1 MKLSQIYRIA
11 LTCTILLCAGWQ
23 NVSAGDLL
31 SRKDSLALAQL
42 MENYLDEKEK
52 VYDKQ
57 TQELEALIE
66 SKAEIGDSIFTIR
79 YEEASARHSKESEK
93 MRKDFMQKLAN
104 NPQFAP
110 VIKLHDL
117 LENYTAEY
125 QKAYHQL
132 ELENEKEE
140 NTFEDLNDFHIF
152 QEMPFEY
159 EWDRKFIELVR
170 ANPNLLELPE
180 ELIAET
186 INPNMTICTSDDG
199 CLRYYSWPTSHGGTM
214 IDIASFRQ
222 FRTPDGQVLVSWES
236 DSDNETEADDDWE
249 WKTLVQ
255 DIYTIQIGGK
265 KVYLLEKWSNSSSK
279 FASYQYTADSIDN
292 NTISHPKIFFDGENF
307 TQNFTVDYDR
317 FFQWDLQEQGID
329 YWIVSFDPDN
339 QTIYSRIPILD
350 ENGDTI
356 NSEDYL
362 SYPFNGQY
370 YDVSEYSEIAIW

>member
-66 SKAEIGDSIFTIR
+66 TKAEIGDSIFTIR
-79 YEEASARHSKESEK
+79 YEEASARHTKDLEK

-110 VIKLHDL
+110 VIKLNDL

-186 INPNMTICTSDDG
+186 INPNMTICTS
-199 CLRYYSWPTSHGGTM
+199 
-214 IDIASFRQ
+214 
-222 FRTPDGQVLVSWES
+222 
-236 DSDNETEADDDWE
+236 
-249 WKTLVQ
+249 
-255 DIYTIQIGGK
+255 
-265 KVYLLEKWSNSSSK
+265 
-279 FASYQYTADSIDN
+279 
-292 NTISHPKIFFDGENF
+292 
-307 TQNFTVDYDR
+307 
-317 FFQWDLQEQGID
+317 
-329 YWIVSFDPDN
+329 
-339 QTIYSRIPILD
+339 
-350 ENGDTI
+350 
-356 NSEDYL
+356 
-362 SYPFNGQY
+362 
-370 YDVSEYSEIAIW
+370 